1 MFIKWLLSFLRFL
14 GKRWKNCDWNWD
26 SGGEV
31 MFDRSCWCSY
41 IYLIYNVIKVKYSE
55 WFIYWIVIIEI
66 SNDIYISLWIVE
78 IILIYVVMYILYIFN
93 MLKLCYICIYV

>member
-1 MFIKWLLSFLRFL
+1 MFIKWLLRFLRER
-14 GKRWKNCDWNWD
+14 GKNCDWNWD

>member
-1 MFIKWLLSFLRFL
+1 MFIKWLLRFLRER
-14 GKRWKNCDWNWD
+14 GKNCDWNWD

-78 IILIYVVMYILYIFN
+78 IYVVMYVYILYI
-93 MLKLCYICIYV
+93 

>member
-1 MFIKWLLSFLRFL
+1 MFIKWLLRFLRER
-14 GKRWKNCDWNWD
+14 GKNCDWNWD

-66 SNDIYISLWIVE
+66 SNDIYISLWIVK
-78 IILIYVVMYILYIFN
+78 IYVVMYVYILYI
-93 MLKLCYICIYV
+93 